1 MTKIMIL
8 RKELMNFLA
17 FTKDIPDLRLV
28 CAGVRITAEIAYSSY
43 YLKKT
48 LTVTPETI
56 IDEGTIHIVYLDK
69 FKQFLKASKNDYITV
84 RQIAITKPLY
94 VSSGANKFQI
104 PSSDDIE
111 SATKVPII
119 RTMLTKGE
127 ESEWCNVGSVTLTH
141 HTKIESTDLKSLAD
155 MKSLVSKESS
165 FKIKVTPERWGL
177 IAGQTIN
184 GKLTTELPIKNT
196 SDEADDVIDSNFG
209 EWLPNCLQYLDDDDV
224 TVHMGQNTLAV
235 FAQAN
240 TLLMVVDLAV
250 D

>member
-1 MTKIMIL
+1 
-8 RKELMNFLA
+8 MNFLA

-28 CAGVRITAEIAYSSY
+28 CAGVRITAEVAYSSY

-56 IDEGTIHIVYLDK
+56 IDDGTIHIVNLDK
-69 FKQFLKASKNDYITV
+69 FKQFLKASKNDYITI
-84 RQIAITKPLY
+84 RQIAVTKPLH
-94 VSSGANKFQI
+94 VTGGANKFQI

-111 SATKVPII
+111 SATKVPYMNTLIS
-119 RTMLTKGE
+119 KSE
-127 ESEWCNVGSVTLTH
+127 ESGWTNFSSEVLTH
-141 HTKIESTDLKSLAD
+141 HVLIESTDLKSLAD
-155 MKSLVSKESS
+155 MKSLVAKESS
-165 FKIKVTPERWGL
+165 FKIKITPEFWGL

-184 GKLTTELPIKNT
+184 GKLSTNLPIKEI
-196 SDEADDVIDSNFG
+196 SDEVENTIDSNFG
-209 EWLPNCLQYLDDDDV
+209 VWLPNCLQYLDDDDV

-235 FAQAN
+235 FAQPN